1 VRAGPI
7 AFRDE
12 ARPLA
17 IIYGPKRA
25 GTAITDRE
33 DNGGAADKVL
43 ASFFREVGMVRAGAA
58 GSTVAPPDWGPKGAR
73 NGIQHG
79 RYTAEA
85 MGTRRLISRNS
96 GSEG

>member
-1 VRAGPI
+1 MRAGPI

-25 GTAITDRE
+25 ATAITDRE

-58 GSTVAPPDWGPKGAR
+58 GSTVAPPDLGA
-73 NGIQHG
+73 QG
-79 RYTAEA
+79 RAQRDTARPLYRGGDGHSA
-85 MGTRRLISRNS
+85 VDQQKFGK
-96 GSEG
+96 